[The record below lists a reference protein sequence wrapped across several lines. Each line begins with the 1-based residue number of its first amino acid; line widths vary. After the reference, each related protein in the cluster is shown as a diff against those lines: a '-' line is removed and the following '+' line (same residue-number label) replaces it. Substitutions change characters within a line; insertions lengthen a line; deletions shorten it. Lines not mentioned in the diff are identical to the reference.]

1 MKTNKV
7 LRTLFMSEFQ
17 RKIIHKTF
25 LLWDVNSFLLSSI
38 VGYDLEIWSGLR
50 TNLEQ
55 ISLELEALIY

>member
-1 MKTNKV
+1 
-7 LRTLFMSEFQ
+7 MSEIQ

-55 ISLELEALIY
+55 ISLELEALTW